1 MQILTARHTTQDE
14 IKKSRFV
21 ATAVPVESAE
31 QALSVLAEMRDPK
44 ATHNTWAFRVGEVH
58 RFSDDGEVGG
68 TAGRPIL
75 TAIEQL
81 GIDRVL
87 VIVTRYYGGT
97 KLGTGGLVRAYG
109 GAAARCLREAPK
121 ATLVPH
127 ALLEVPVPFDLLGVA
142 HRALERCGGTRES
155 EHHTEDGTV
164 LSILVEVELEAGLVR
179 GLADLSAGRLRVA
192 GRTEL
197 LRPFRS

>member
-1 MQILTARHTTQDE
+1 MQIITARHTTEDE
-14 IKKSRFV
+14 ARKSRFV
-21 ATAVPVESAE
+21 ATALAVDSAE
-31 QALSVLAEMRDPK
+31 QALSVLAEVRDPK
-44 ATHNTWAFRVGEVH
+44 ATHNPWAYKVGEVH
-58 RFSDDGEVGG
+58 RFNDDGEVGG

-87 VIVTRYYGGT
+87 VIVTRHYGGI

-127 ALLEVPVPFDLLGVA
+127 ALLEVAVPFEMLGIA
-142 HRALERCGGTRES
+142 HRAMERYGGTRES
-155 EHHTEDGTV
+155 EHHTEDGAV
-164 LSILVEVELEAGLVR
+164 LSILVEVEREGTLVR
-179 GLADLSAGRLRVA
+179 GMTDLSAGRLRVTR
-192 GRTEL
+192 RTEVL
-197 LRPFRS
+197 KPL